1 MNKTIAMTAALMLT
15 ASSVAANGL
24 LDHVAA
30 PPVTPDVAAP
40 WEVAPVVAA
49 DLGGFRLGNG
59 SGADTAL
66 VVPVDMPTRN
76 DG

>member
-1 MNKTIAMTAALMLT
+1 MNKKIALTAALMLT
-15 ASSVAANGL
+15 ASSVAAHGL
-24 LDHVAA
+24 LDDVVA

-49 DLGGFRLGNG
+49 ETGGFSLGNG
-59 SGADTAL
+59 TGADTAL
-66 VVPVDMPTRN
+66 IVPVNMPTRN